1 MNMFGSLSAGGVT
14 LTDPTIIFNIV
25 MALRTSTAY
34 GPVVFGARSWGVA
47 LCGSGYE
54 LISNGAICSCATG
67 YNIRPCRGTSSW
79 GGINGNTCTAGSQT
93 MSVRFSF

>member
-1 MNMFGSLSAGGVT
+1 MDIFGSLNPVGVT
-14 LTDPTIIFNIV
+14 LTDPTTINGIV
-25 MALRTSTAY
+25 LALRTSTAY
-34 GPVVFGARSWGVA
+34 GPVIFSGRSWGVA

-67 YNIRPCRGTSSW
+67 YNVRPCRGTADW
-79 GGINGNTCTAGSQT
+79 GGINGNTCTAGTQT